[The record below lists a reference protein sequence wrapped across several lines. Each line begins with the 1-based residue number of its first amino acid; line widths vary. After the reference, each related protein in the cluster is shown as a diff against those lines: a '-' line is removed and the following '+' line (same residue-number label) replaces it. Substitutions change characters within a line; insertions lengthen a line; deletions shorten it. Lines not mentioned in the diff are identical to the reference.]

1 MPHPYVL
8 TDDTLVVFVGNE
20 TFTAP
25 RDHGRFDEVLA
36 AVIAEDPVEEFRK
49 ILEPTTAIAAAVEA
63 QNLGNVEV
71 TSSSVLYNG
80 APVADVLVDR
90 ILDIVNCDLPLE
102 PWKKFVQNL
111 YANPYLAAREELYL
125 FMEKGKMPLTEDG
138 CFLAYKKV
146 TEDYKDV
153 HSRTFDNS
161 IGQTVSMPREQVD
174 KDRRNTCST
183 GLHFCSK
190 DYISYF
196 YSNRGHVIIV
206 KINPADVVSIPAD
219 YENTKGRTWKYEVVG
234 EIPEEEV
241 AGKVWAPIEF
251 DDDDDDD
258 EDDWEPDPSCSCHAC
273 EEYYNR
279 EDDDEAF
286 EAGCFEDSC
295 DVF

>member
-36 AVIAEDPVEEFRK
+36 AVIAEDQVEEFRK
-49 ILEPTTAIAAAVEA
+49 ILEPATAIAAAVEA

-80 APVADVLVDR
+80 APVADVLVER

-125 FMEKGKMPLTEDG
+125 FMEGAKLPLTEDG
-138 CFLAYKKV
+138 CFLAYKNV
-146 TEDYKDV
+146 RPDFKDW
-153 HSRTFDNS
+153 HSNSIDNS
-161 IGQTVSMPREQVD
+161 VGQVVQMPREQVD
-174 KDRRNTCST
+174 ADRRNLCST

-190 DYISYF
+190 NYLREFHLYD
-196 YSNRGHVIIV
+196 GVTVVV
-206 KINPADVVSIPAD
+206 KVNPADVVSIPAD
-219 YENTKGRTWKYEVVG
+219 HSNTKGRTWRYEVVG
-234 EIPEEEV
+234 VIDNPMEKE
-241 AGKVWAPIEF
+241 WAPIDSYGDEE
-251 DDDDDDD
+251 DD
-258 EDDWEPDPSCSCHAC
+258 EDEGLYIDIFPNA
-273 EEYYNR
+273 
-279 EDDDEAF
+279 
-286 EAGCFEDSC
+286 
-295 DVF
+295 